1 MLRSECAPSSSMSVL
16 HCEGGWNAVLRLPQT
31 RSDEEW
37 ALDLLQR
44 HNVLV
49 HPGNLFDF
57 EQKSCLVVSL
67 LPPSE
72 IVSEGFKKI
81 LTAAET

>member
-1 MLRSECAPSSSMSVL
+1 
-16 HCEGGWNAVLRLPQT
+16 
-31 RSDEEW
+31 
-37 ALDLLQR
+37 
-44 HNVLV
+44 
-49 HPGNLFDF
+49 
-57 EQKSCLVVSL
+57 VVSL